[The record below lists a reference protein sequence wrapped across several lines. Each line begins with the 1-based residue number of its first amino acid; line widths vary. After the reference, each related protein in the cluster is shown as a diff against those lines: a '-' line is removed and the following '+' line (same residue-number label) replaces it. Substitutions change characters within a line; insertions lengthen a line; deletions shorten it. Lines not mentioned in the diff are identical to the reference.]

1 MEDSDE
7 VVLWIYYGDNYFR
20 CSFTKSCSEGCT
32 VFMVVE
38 GEGDT
43 IFVKMKK
50 AELDSVGEALV
61 EKVEGEDRTMKEI
74 SKKMSELED
83 EIKNYFSDRTTKK
96 YSNIQMV
103 YIGRVKPGLV
113 VNCTVFDRMLETE
126 MKERKEG

>member
-50 AELDSVGEALV
+50 AELDSVGEAATNVFVGSQLSLTKKTLRRRIASHFPLKRTHLPV
-61 EKVEGEDRTMKEI
+61 KREHQGKVVLETG
-74 SKKMSELED
+74 LED
-83 EIKNYFSDRTTKK
+83 SDEVVL
-96 YSNIQMV
+96 MV
-103 YIGRVKPGLV
+103 LLWG
-113 VNCTVFDRMLETE
+113 
-126 MKERKEG
+126 